1 MDVHRRHMEEGLTVG
16 WLRCQGA
23 EDLKRFAVAPERPYE
38 IAKIFDPENFPGAPE
53 PTAPMMR
60 MLTIEYASPEQVR
73 GEPITTA
80 TDVYSLGVVLY
91 VLLTGRLPYP
101 GTGAAH
107 EIATAICQTEPAKP
121 SSVSPKLRRTL
132 SGDLDTVVIKALQKE
147 PQRRYS
153 SVERFSDDLRRCLEG
168 LPVSARPDKLSYR
181 ASRFVRRNK
190 KSAIAAALVL
200 VL

>member
-1 MDVHRRHMEEGLTVG
+1 
-16 WLRCQGA
+16 
-23 EDLKRFAVAPERPYE
+23 
-38 IAKIFDPENFPGAPE
+38 
-53 PTAPMMR
+53 

-121 SSVSPKLRRTL
+121 GRSRYR
-132 SGDLDTVVIKALQKE
+132 GDQSATERAAAA
-147 PQRRYS
+147 S
-153 SVERFSDDLRRCLEG
+153 SVERFSDDLRRCLEP